1 MTQSYDYPQIGII
14 RLDEILSQ
22 QSNLNEEKRKLEIQ
36 LTEQSIKVYT
46 FEETMNF
53 LCMSESTL
61 RRKVRDRK
69 IHFVQSGPYSRIT
82 FKKSHLL
89 EYLDRNTKGPYF
101 SSVNPFLRK

>member
-1 MTQSYDYPQIGII
+1 MSIQNNYPQIGIV

-22 QSNLNEEKRKLEIQ
+22 QNKLNEEKMKLEIQ

-46 FEETMNF
+46 FVEAMDF
-53 LCMSESTL
+53 LCMSKSTL
-61 RRKVRDRK
+61 HRKVRDRK